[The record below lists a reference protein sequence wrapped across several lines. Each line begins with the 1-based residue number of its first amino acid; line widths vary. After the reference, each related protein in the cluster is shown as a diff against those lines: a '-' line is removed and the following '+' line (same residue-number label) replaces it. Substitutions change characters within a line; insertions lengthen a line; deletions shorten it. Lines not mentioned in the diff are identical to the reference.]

1 MISIFTFL
9 LRLGLALLLGAL
21 IGLERESSEHA
32 AGMRT
37 NALVALGSCLFTLI
51 SAYGF
56 LNLLGIAHLQVDPTR
71 IASYVVAGIGFL
83 GAGSIVMKR
92 DAHTV
97 RGLTTAAAIWLV
109 AAIGMACGAGLLL
122 VAVLTTALGLLVLF
136 LLRLLEKRLLPR
148 LSGKSQQVQ
157 IEATAQGEQS
167 VSQLCESLTQIGIR
181 VESLAIRKEQD
192 TEKISIT
199 CTLPDAGMLARA
211 VDELRA
217 FPGVQAVSINAEGN
231 RNP

>member
-21 IGLERESSEHA
+21 IGFERESSEHA

-51 SAYGF
+51 SGYGF
-56 LNLLGIAHLQVDPTR
+56 LNFLTNAHIQVDPTR
-71 IASYVVAGIGFL
+71 IASYIVAGIGFL
-83 GAGSIVMKR
+83 GAGSIVLKR

-122 VAVLTTALGLLVLF
+122 VAVLTTALAMLVLF
-136 LLRLLEKRLLPR
+136 FLRRLEKRLLPQ
-148 LSGKSQQVQ
+148 LFVKSQQIH
-157 IEATAQGEQS
+157 IEATTLGEQS
-167 VSQLCESLTQIGIR
+167 VSQLCEALTRIGIR
-181 VESLAIRKEQD
+181 VESLAIRKEQAI
-192 TEKISIT
+192 EKISIT
-199 CTLPDAGMLARA
+199 CTFPNAPTLARA
-211 VDELRA
+211 VDELRV
-217 FPGVQAVSINAEGN
+217 FPGVQAVSINEIDGI
-231 RNP
+231 